1 MPSRAGRR
9 WASRRSSPGME
20 IKQQGQAGAV
30 SGPAWRKGDKP
41 PNIIGRDFMPR
52 RKFGVLVVGMLAAA
66 MIMGAVAASAAELPS
81 IKWRMTTSWPSGIP
95 LYTDMAEV
103 FAKTVGD
110 LTGGKFKVQVLPGG
124 AVAPALEVTDAIQKG
139 IVEMGHLWPGYDIG
153 KDPTAAILGGYAGDM
168 ESAAALHWLY
178 AGGGDKLWREW
189 RLAKFGIIG
198 MACGMRPT
206 EVFLH
211 SHKPIRT
218 LADFQ
223 GAKIRTVGAWADIL
237 PKLGAAVVS
246 LPGNEVFPALERKVI
261 DATEWA
267 TPGENVI
274 SGFHEV
280 AKYVI
285 VPGSHQP
292 SAPFELEIN
301 KAKWDSLPKEYQEV
315 INYAAAYTTFMS
327 WVKIGKLDMTAM
339 ETFKKKGN
347 EIITLDNDTQ
357 ARIFQ
362 LGKEW
367 AAEKAKGNEWFQK
380 VFDSKND
387 FEKGWDG
394 MYATR
399 YFPFKQ
405 R

>member
-1 MPSRAGRR
+1 
-9 WASRRSSPGME
+9 
-20 IKQQGQAGAV
+20 
-30 SGPAWRKGDKP
+30 
-41 PNIIGRDFMPR
+41 MPR
-52 RKFGVLVVGMLAAA
+52 RKFGVFLASVLAAA
-66 MIMGAVAASAAELPS
+66 FILGAALAQAADLPNV
-81 IKWRMTTSWPSGIP
+81 KWRMTTSWPTGIP
-95 LYTDMAEV
+95 LYTDMAEL

-110 LTGGKFKVQVLPGG
+110 LTGGKFKIQVLPGG
-124 AVAPALEVTDAIQKG
+124 AVAPALEVTDAVQKG

-153 KDPTAAILGGYAGDM
+153 KDPTSAIMGGYAGDM

-178 AGGGDKLWREW
+178 VGGGDQLWREW

-211 SHKPIRT
+211 SHKAIKT

-223 GAKIRTVGAWADIL
+223 GAKIRTVGAWAEIL

-261 DATEWA
+261 DGTEWA

-280 AKYVI
+280 AKYII

-301 KAKWDSLPKEYQEV
+301 KAKWDGLPKEYQAV

-327 WVKIGKLDMTAM
+327 WAKIGGLDMTAM

-347 EIITLDNDTQ
+347 EIIYLDSETQ
-357 ARIFQ
+357 TKIHQ

-367 AAEKAKGNEWFQK
+367 AAEKAKDNEWFKK
-380 VFDSKND
+380 VFESKNA
-387 FEKGWDG
+387 FEKSWDG
-394 MYATR
+394 VSSTR
-399 YFPFKQ
+399 YFSLK